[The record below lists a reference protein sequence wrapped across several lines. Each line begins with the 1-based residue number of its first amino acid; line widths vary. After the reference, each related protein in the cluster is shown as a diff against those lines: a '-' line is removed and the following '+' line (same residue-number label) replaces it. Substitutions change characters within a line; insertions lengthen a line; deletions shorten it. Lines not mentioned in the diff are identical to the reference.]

1 MLLVI
6 ALICVA
12 ISASIAL
19 IWVSIVL
26 NSAAI
31 RPEIVSSF
39 ALVVASCVFV

>member
-6 ALICVA
+6 CVP

-19 IWVSIVL
+19 ISVSIVL
-26 NSAAI
+26 HSAAI